1 LPSVN
6 IGYMV
11 RFKKIDTLFQQLAA
25 GDLPPI
31 ILLLKDDVHAK
42 DKFINLLTQRYVKPA
57 AAAFDLRIVYGDE
70 IDAHT
75 FDFLR
80 MPPSLSERKIMV
92 IKRCHEIRKAEA
104 RLALF
109 KYVEKPIPTS
119 ILVLSSEAKLDTSLL
134 RDLANKLRP
143 YTYYSFT
150 PFKRGLRE
158 WVVEYCRSHN
168 KQITGKAIELL
179 TLTVGEDK
187 QMLATEIDKIIL
199 LTSEKEVIDE
209 QDVAN
214 ATTIGYTSF
223 HEFTKHLGIKN
234 LTRAFI
240 ALSQMIEQGENLHQL
255 WAFMRRKFMHLLLLK
270 SISEYERREYL
281 SNYTQYQQ
289 IERRKEIETWNVKEL
304 EKAIT
309 MMYEHETQIKRGIL
323 PIGIALKEILVK
335 L

>member
-1 LPSVN
+1 
-6 IGYMV
+6 MV
-11 RFKKIDTLFQQLAA
+11 RYKKIDTLFKQLAA

-42 DKFINLLTQRYVKPA
+42 DRFINLLTQRYVKPA

-70 IDAHT
+70 VDAHT
-75 FDFLR
+75 LDFLR
-80 MPPSLSERKIMV
+80 MPPSLSERKILV
-92 IKRCHEIRKAEA
+92 IKRCHEIRKVEA

-109 KYVEKPIPTS
+109 KYIEKPIPTS
-119 ILVLSSEAKLDTSLL
+119 MLVLSSEAKPDTSLL
-134 RDLANKLRP
+134 RDLANKLKSC
-143 YTYYSFT
+143 TYYSFT

-158 WVVEYCRSHN
+158 WIAEYCQAYN

-199 LTSEKEVIDE
+199 LTGEKEVIDE

-214 ATTIGYTSF
+214 ATTIGYTPF
-223 HEFTKHLGIKN
+223 FEFTKHISSKE
-234 LTRAFI
+234 LTKAFI

-270 SISEYERREYL
+270 SMPEYQRRQYL
-281 SNYTQYQQ
+281 SNYTQHQQ
-289 IERRKEIETWNVKEL
+289 IERRKEIEAWNVKEL

-309 MMYEHETQIKRGIL
+309 MMYEHEVQIKRGIL
-323 PIGIALKEILVK
+323 PIDIALKEILVK